1 MWDIDIDT
9 DDDDKKISW
18 VNEYRVV
25 WVDSDYEIREIFIE
39 AESKNKAIIKF
50 FTEEAEVDAF
60 GVENYKIKKVI

>member
-9 DDDDKKISW
+9 DDNDKKISW

-39 AESKNKAIIKF
+39 AENKKKAIIKF

-60 GVENYKIKKVI
+60 GVENFKIKKV

>member
-1 MWDIDIDT
+1 MWDIDIDN
-9 DDDDKKISW
+9 DDNDKKISW

-39 AESKNKAIIKF
+39 AESKKKAIIKF

-60 GVENYKIKKVI
+60 GVENFKIKKV

>member
-9 DDDDKKISW
+9 DDNEKISW
-18 VNEYRVV
+18 VNEYRMV

-39 AESKNKAIIKF
+39 AESKKKAIIKF

-60 GVENYKIKKVI
+60 GVENYKINKVD